1 MAEATELLEAF
12 RNRVGKRFRHLQK
25 WAKRIDTDCYRI
37 YDRDIPELAFA
48 LDAYGPRFLLQQYVR
63 KGEVVDP
70 AWFDAVA
77 AQVAAATGC
86 APEAVVARR
95 REKVDRRVEQHQKAD
110 RAGQSF
116 LVREHGLKFVVDL
129 ETYLDTGL
137 FLDHRP
143 LRQHIREA
151 VRGLRFLNLFCYT
164 GSFTVCA
171 AAGGAAATTSVD
183 LSNTYLDWARR
194 NVAENALADG
204 RHRFVRADVLVWL
217 VDARRAGESFD
228 VIFLDPPA
236 FSSSKRMAGT
246 FDVQRDHAR
255 LVDAAAGLLAP
266 GGELYFSCNL
276 RGFKLDPDLVRAFAV
291 EDLSEAS
298 IPEDFRNRSIHRCW
312 RLRARPPGFGE

>member
-1 MAEATELLEAF
+1 MADAEALLEAF
-12 RNRVGKRFRHLQK
+12 RNRVGKRYRHLQK

-48 LDAYGPRFLLQQYVR
+48 LDAYGARFLLQQYVR
-63 KGEVVDP
+63 KGEAVDP

-77 AQVAAATGC
+77 AQVVAATGC
-86 APEAVVARR
+86 APEAVVGRR

-110 RAGQSF
+110 RAGQNF
-116 LVREHGLKFVVDL
+116 PVREHGLKFLVDL
-129 ETYLDTGL
+129 QTYLDTGL

-143 LRQHIREA
+143 LRQHIRDA
-151 VRGLRFLNLFCYT
+151 ARGLRFLNLFCYT

-171 AAGGAAATTSVD
+171 AAGGAGATTSVD

-194 NVAENALADG
+194 NLAENGLADV

-217 VDARRAGESFD
+217 VEARRAGETFD

-236 FSSSKRMAGT
+236 FSSSKRMDGT
-246 FDVQRDHAR
+246 FDVQRDHVP
-255 LVDAAAGLLAP
+255 LVEAAARLLAP

-276 RGFKLDPDLVRAFAV
+276 RGFKLDPELVRAFAV

-312 RLRARPPGFGE
+312 RLRERPAAVG